1 MPVEGLVLITIL
13 DATVSWRKENSESLQ
28 RNVCTMRIT
37 VIKKTETP
45 RAIFALV
52 VLLVLLG
59 DMTRY
64 FLIGLSNTRACKAVS
79 KIDELCEIGLVSTV
93 N

>member
-37 VIKKTETP
+37 VLK
-45 RAIFALV
+45 
-52 VLLVLLG
+52 
-59 DMTRY
+59 
-64 FLIGLSNTRACKAVS
+64 N
-79 KIDELCEIGLVSTV
+79 
-93 N
+93 